1 MRRSLLSVV
10 LALATVLTVAA
21 GPAGAGTVV
30 DQAIAAI
37 DSQPVFVADGA
48 EGTDSTTQGV
58 LTSLLNTR
66 DHLAIVMLPAS
77 AHALGSA
84 QSLARRI
91 DDATKH
97 QYIVAVTIGTDE
109 VAAASTVIPSDVPPN
124 FMHRADSVSTNTVET
139 LQQFI
144 RYVHDWEG
152 SHPEVLAKAPPPKNQ
167 THPAPAPPQQDS
179 SLPWWFWAA
188 IIVAIVFSVIAAV
201 GSRRRSNTEGPR
213 ERKLPDPPDPVKDQL
228 DELNDLV
235 PQVTDTEMS
244 ANIRSIHKRV
254 RALFD
259 SLRRNTDQHQVDLA
273 SDDYKY
279 RLGVLRRVIEQYI
292 EIQNDDPLYW
302 RDAQRRL
309 RQGKESVATFNASVL
324 DAIQSANDGVLLK
337 FDVDQRILDAIR
349 R

>member
-188 IIVAIVFSVIAAV
+188 IIVASVFSFIAV
-201 GSRRRSNTEGPR
+201 VSRRRSDSDGPR
-213 ERKLPDPPDPVKDQL
+213 KRKLKDPPKRVNDKL
-228 DELNDLV
+228 DAIADLR
-235 PQVTDTEMS
+235 PQVPETEV
-244 ANIRSIHKRV
+244 ADHVDSIITRV
-254 RALFD
+254 KVLFKAFD
-259 SLRRNTDQHQVDLA
+259 ENADERTMDLA
-273 SDDYKY
+273 LDTYEDKLERIRNILDYFI
-279 RLGVLRRVIEQYI
+279 RISGEPQ
-292 EIQNDDPLYW
+292 YW
-302 RDAQRRL
+302 RNAQTRL
-309 RQGKESVATFNASVL
+309 KEGRKSLEEFDEKL
-324 DAIQSANDGVLLK
+324 LEAIQSANEGRILQ
-337 FDVDQRILDAIR
+337 FDVDNRMVTTASR
-349 R
+349 Y